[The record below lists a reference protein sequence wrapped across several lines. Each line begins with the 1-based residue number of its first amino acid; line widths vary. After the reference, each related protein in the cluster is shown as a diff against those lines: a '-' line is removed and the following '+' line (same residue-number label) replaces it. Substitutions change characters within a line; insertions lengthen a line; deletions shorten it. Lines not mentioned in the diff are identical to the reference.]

1 MRRQTEPGDHR
12 QRNVH
17 EKRKPY
23 ATISIRRPLLS
34 LVAAV
39 VLASLLFASAA
50 AFLLNEVEGWRSSWR
65 DSQDQLQAAQ
75 EQFATTEA
83 ELRVIRD
90 ALRHNPLSHQTLR
103 PVGFAVP
110 SYGMGAYQSDAEATF
125 CLRMP
130 DGLET
135 YFVAETNDL
144 GYVGALIESG
154 DYVLA
159 GKDEL
164 SANWVQ
170 GRYMND
176 DYYTRKDV
184 LERLPY
190 DWSRSKT
197 WSSNRSGWE
206 AGLRRFCV
214 LMMAD

>member
-1 MRRQTEPGDHR
+1 MDD
-12 QRNVH
+12 
-17 EKRKPY
+17 KRKPY
-23 ATISIRRPLLS
+23 ATVSIRRPRLS
-34 LVAAV
+34 QVTAA

-50 AFLLNEVEGWRSSWR
+50 AFVLREIEGWRSSLR

-83 ELRVIRD
+83 ELRVIRN
-90 ALRHNPLSHQTLR
+90 ALRHSPLSYQTLR

-130 DGLET
+130 DGLEP
-135 YFVAETNDL
+135 YFVAQTNDL
-144 GYVGALIESG
+144 SYVGALIESG
-154 DYVLA
+154 DYELA

-164 SANWVQ
+164 SAGWIQ

-190 DWSRSKT
+190 QWSRSET
-197 WSSNRSGWE
+197 WSSNSARWE
-206 AGLRRFCV
+206 TRLRQFCT
-214 LMMAD
+214 LTITD

>member
-1 MRRQTEPGDHR
+1 MPNMD
-12 QRNVH
+12 

-23 ATISIRRPLLS
+23 ATISIRRPRLAQ
-34 LVAAV
+34 VTAA

-50 AFLLNEVEGWRSSWR
+50 AFVLREIEGWRDR
-65 DSQDQLQAAQ
+65 LHAREIQLDAAQ
-75 EQFATTEA
+75 DLLARTEA
-83 ELRVIRD
+83 DLHDARD
-90 ALRHNPLSHQTLR
+90 ALMHDPLSRLELR
-103 PVGFAVP
+103 PVGLAVP

-130 DGLET
+130 EGLDPF
-135 YFVAETNDL
+135 FVAQTNDL
-144 GYVGALIESG
+144 SYVGALIESG
-154 DYVLA
+154 DYELA

-190 DWSRSKT
+190 QWSRSET
-197 WSSNRSGWE
+197 WSNNRARWE
-206 AGLRRFCV
+206 GRLRRFCT
-214 LMMAD
+214 LTITG